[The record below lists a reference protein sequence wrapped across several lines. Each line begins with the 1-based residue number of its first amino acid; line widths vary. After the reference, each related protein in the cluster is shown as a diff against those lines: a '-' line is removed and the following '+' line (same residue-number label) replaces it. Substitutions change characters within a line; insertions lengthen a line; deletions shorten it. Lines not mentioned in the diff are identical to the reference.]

1 MNGQDLLLDDTPC
14 RGSAIVKIEDFRF
27 RGSFGRPDDLPR
39 DGIPEI
45 AFFGRSNVGKSS
57 VINTLFGVRN
67 AAYTSKTPGRTGNA
81 NYFLVNNRFYFVDVP
96 GYGYAKVSKQDRE
109 RWVDLLE
116 GYLARE
122 GNPRGIV
129 LILDVRHLP
138 SVNDQMMVESLS
150 SLRKRFCLVFNKID
164 KIKRGARGK
173 RITENLEKFDVEGEI
188 GLIPFS
194 CITGEGKREL
204 LAWISETIMLPG

>member
-1 MNGQDLLLDDTPC
+1 
-14 RGSAIVKIEDFRF
+14 VKIEDFEF
-27 RGSFGRPDDLPR
+27 RGSYGRPGDLPS

-81 NYFLVNNRFYFVDVP
+81 NYFLVNGRFYFVDVP
-96 GYGYAKVSKQDRE
+96 GYGYAKVSKQDKE
-109 RWVDLLE
+109 RWAELLR
-116 GYLARE
+116 GFLKRSD
-122 GNPRGIV
+122 NPRGIV
-129 LILDVRHLP
+129 LILDIRHP
-138 SVNDQMMVESLS
+138 PNANDQVIVKSLS

-164 KIKRGARGK
+164 KIKRGARGRK
-173 RITENLEKFDVEGEI
+173 ITENLEKFEVEGEI

-204 LAWISETIMLPG
+204 LAWIAETVMLTG